1 MSPNIVSQVRKRKM
15 EEATSSKGLKK
26 RLDNE
31 LDFGLAQRITLEE
44 GYEEPLSPTIEESAT
59 EVELSKKKSKDYQCA
74 DRRTDKAGVLGHIVK
89 VHLKD
94 FMVHR
99 DFEWKPGHC
108 INFITG
114 KNGSGKSS
122 LLQAIVIGLMS
133 GAKHVGRYSSLGEF
147 VRKGAHKF
155 VISVTLNNSG
165 EEGYRQHRYGLTLT
179 FRRTVDIRGLSSLD
193 ILDSNSTLIVSGK
206 AGLQEAC
213 NILRALN
220 IQLANPL
227 TILQQDHAKEML
239 QVEKPE
245 KLYGFFESAT
255 MISQCRDEYKRSAT
269 ELAVVARNLE
279 GLKREM
285 VELKTEAN
293 AKLEIVKEGIR
304 MRKKD
309 EHYIELEKQSSWA
322 KVILGRQEVIS
333 KEANLGR
340 METKKQSLL
349 RLKLEIEDKLK
360 DAEGTKAALAKES
373 EEEMAGEERLN
384 NEAAIF
390 VQKEKDLKI
399 KRKNLVAQ
407 SKKLITKQKS
417 LEEELKVLEEM
428 KVKVSRK
435 SSKVLLDDIATLE
448 AEVNKFEK
456 ERGIGEQKHEQ
467 LSGEHATFKQD
478 LMVRQEELS
487 KQETVLANLRK
498 ELNTAKK
505 DNQGQEDSLTCYH
518 GARQVEVDINR
529 QSSQFEKLPIG
540 PVGRFIRCTISQHI
554 PASLSLCSD

>member
-1 MSPNIVSQVRKRKM
+1 M
-15 EEATSSKGLKK
+15 EEATSLKGLKK

-31 LDFGLAQRITLEE
+31 LDLGLAQRITLEE
-44 GYEEPLSPTIEESAT
+44 GYEEPLSPTIEESAN
-59 EVELSKKKSKDYQCA
+59 EVELSKKKSKDYPRA

-133 GAKHVGRYSSLGEF
+133 GAKHVGRYKTLGEF

-165 EEGYRQHRYGLTLT
+165 EEGYRQHRYGVTLT
-179 FRRTVDIRGLSSLD
+179 FRRTVDIRGQSTLD
-193 ILDSNSTLIVSGK
+193 ILDSNGSLIVSGR

-245 KLYGFFESAT
+245 KLYSFFESAT

-333 KEANLGR
+333 KETNLGR

-349 RLKLEIEDKLK
+349 RLKLEIEEKLK

-390 VQKEKDLKI
+390 DQKEKDLKT

-448 AEVNKFEK
+448 AEVF
-456 ERGIGEQKHEQ
+456 GG
-467 LSGEHATFKQD
+467 G
-478 LMVRQEELS
+478 
-487 KQETVLANLRK
+487 
-498 ELNTAKK
+498 
-505 DNQGQEDSLTCYH
+505 
-518 GARQVEVDINR
+518 VEG
-529 QSSQFEKLPIG
+529 S
-540 PVGRFIRCTISQHI
+540 
-554 PASLSLCSD
+554 